1 MQTPASPPTAC
12 KCRCS
17 DPKSVKTIPANYQNR
32 ALTLIDVLVVL
43 AVASVLMALL
53 LPAMTRTS
61 HCTLQSYCINNQRQI
76 GLAFRVWAGDN
87 NDKFPMELS
96 ETNGGTLEFIA
107 GPNAFRHFQIA
118 SNELSTP
125 RVLYCRTDPD
135 TARAT
140 ATNFDILNNSN
151 LSYFVGVEANQNL
164 PTMILS
170 GDRLLTNASV
180 STNAILS
187 LNKNSPANW
196 VSDIHSRIGDIA
208 LADGSV
214 QQIKIGKLHS
224 FLKNSETATNRLQMP
239 VLGP

>member
-1 MQTPASPPTAC
+1 MKTTSPNH
-12 KCRCS
+12 R
-17 DPKSVKTIPANYQNR
+17 NR
-32 ALTLIDVLVVL
+32 ALTLLELLVVL
-43 AVASVLMALL
+43 AVASVLTAML

-61 HCTLQSYCINNQRQI
+61 HCTMQSYCLNNQRQI

-96 ETNGGTLEFIA
+96 ETNGGTLEFTA
-107 GPNAFRHFQIA
+107 GPNAFRHFQVM
-118 SNELSTP
+118 SNELSTA
-125 RVLYCRTDPD
+125 RILYCRTDPD
-135 TARAT
+135 TERAIG
-140 ATNFDILNNSN
+140 TNFIFFNNSN

-170 GDRLLTNASV
+170 GDRLLTNSV

-187 LNKNSPANW
+187 LSKNSSANW
-196 VSDIHSRIGDIA
+196 ASDIHSQIGDIA

-224 FLKNSETATNRLQMP
+224 ILKNSGVATNRLQMP
-239 VLGP
+239 ILGP